1 MEEEAPVLALKRK
14 GKKNQ
19 NSRAK
24 RDPVADRKEQQ
35 TVGDYLQLLP
45 KYLQAKQRLKE
56 ERKPKKERL
65 NWRGEIGCWVKKR
78 IAATQPGTLNLTTLV
93 FLEKQLQR

>member
-1 MEEEAPVLALKRK
+1 M
-14 GKKNQ
+14 
-19 NSRAK
+19 
-24 RDPVADRKEQQ
+24 
-35 TVGDYLQLLP
+35 GDYLQLLP
-45 KYLQAKQRLKE
+45 KYLQPKQRLKE

-78 IAATQPGTLNLTTLV
+78 IGATQPGTLNLTTLV